1 MLLDRVRRLAP
12 MRAKAAV
19 FKTLTSGP
27 MDAAVRALFRNSIP
41 HYGNR
46 IRMPADFHVNAAA
59 IALRLY
65 ERAEVA
71 MVRNFLP
78 PDIDVVELG
87 SSIGVVS
94 CEIARKLRHGARLIT
109 VEANPRLAK
118 HASLCLE
125 ENGLHGVEVVNAA
138 IDYGQL
144 QNVPFSS
151 PSHLMGRT
159 GHGEM
164 TVPSI
169 TLSDIAR
176 RFSLEKFS
184 LVVDIEGAEIPLLL
198 HDRSALSACQ
208 MIQLEMHSA
217 DYAGKHYSV
226 EDVQAL
232 TQSLGFECFYRYRD
246 CAAFRRVS

>member
-1 MLLDRVRRLAP
+1 MS
-12 MRAKAAV
+12 AKAAV

-27 MDAAVRALFRNSIP
+27 MDVAVRTLFRNSIP

-78 PDIDVVELG
+78 TDIDVVELG

-94 CEIARKLRHGARLIT
+94 CQIARRLRNGARLIA
-109 VEANPRLAK
+109 VEANPRLAE
-118 HASLCLE
+118 HTRFCLE
-125 ENGLHGVEVVNAA
+125 ENGLHGVEVINAA
-138 IDYGQL
+138 IDYGQRPE
-144 QNVPFSS
+144 VPFSS
-151 PSHLMGRT
+151 PSHLMGKT

-164 TVPSI
+164 TVPAI
-169 TLSDIAR
+169 TLGDIVR
-176 RFSLEKFS
+176 RFRLEKFS
-184 LVVDIEGAEIPLLL
+184 LVADIEGAEIPLLL
-198 HDRSALSACQ
+198 NDSSTLSACQ
-208 MIQLEMHSA
+208 MIQIEMHPTH
-217 DYAGKHYSV
+217 YAGKHYSV